1 MRMRRGVLL
10 RVSGAIFV
18 ALSLA
23 RLSAQVGGPNVN
35 MVSGRNWP
43 DGDPYLQRQN
53 EPSLAVSSR
62 NDQHLMGAANDY
74 RTVDLPGLVDKATG
88 DAWLGIFKSFDGG
101 QTWTSTLLPGY
112 PQDTT
117 AVGLTSPLKGY
128 DAGADPTVRAG
139 ANGLLH
145 MSGIAFQRNAI
156 VDSGAPGNRTL
167 AAESDSLTKDERA
180 QLKKAMKA
188 RTRQLAQERH
198 EQEEEREKRER
209 RMRRAI
215 ETRAK
220 QEGRTLTKAQR
231 AEIERQLEHE
241 EQLSGGAEEDEEEE
255 GAEAGVAGTS
265 STVFVSTFID
275 LNNRENGDP
284 IRYLTTSLVD
294 KDAGTRFLDKQWMAV
309 DVPRANAAT
318 CSFNVVTDSGATV
331 RQSFPGGRIYV
342 AYTAFTGSGSTQ
354 QGQILFASSSDC
366 GVTWR
371 RPKDISTVPDPD
383 ITNDGIVNLVD
394 MNLVK
399 ASFGKRCGD
408 VTYNPAA
415 DPNGDC
421 IVDLLDLSFVS
432 KAVGKTFPTATRVP
446 QGASIAVNPVSGA
459 VYVAWREFKRSGLP
473 DVIKFAMS
481 NDFGQTFTTPI
492 ILATTSPFDQGT
504 TDTSMRSSAFPTM
517 VSDGTRLYVAWS
529 ARGFATTR
537 QDAITGDARIVMAT
551 SADGVNWTPPA
562 TVDEPNVP
570 GHQLMPALA
579 FGGGTLSLLYYDLR
593 EDYSQLFAPYIDE
606 LPILQGFATYR
617 HTLDARIARGTP
629 GPRPVFT
636 STRLSEYPFGAL
648 SDTAPVEQLQFN
660 PPNLP
665 IFRKGSAPFM
675 GDYLDVVA
683 TPTMRVN
690 PNGTWSFN
698 IEPGTS
704 TAGHAVWT
712 DNRNVRAGPNGDLS
726 GYTPPVSPALGTAS
740 RYDPT
745 QQVPACVPDYTGTRN
760 QDIYTARFDTGLRT
774 AVLGNAKTLDPLLER
789 AFALVVSNSTPDIRS
804 YRLTIVSQPVG
815 GHASFA
821 QVATGGPIAP
831 VLDVALPPYSS
842 AARTVFVTSSDPAA
856 RVDID
861 VAEIGAPGDLTVIA
875 GGLHGAVVLNP
886 DPANPRLENPRLENP
901 RLENPALVTAIQTS
915 EFYAPLISTAYASP
929 RLENPRLENPRLEN
943 PRLEN
948 LALANQNIVN
958 PRLENPR
965 LENPRLENSRLEN
978 PRLENPRLENTSL
991 LNAALSET
999 TWEITNAGNTAA
1011 AFDVRLFLNQQVPAG
1026 FETQLIIYKLYE
1038 NPGAYGCEL
1047 LSEQNHMLVAN
1058 IVNPAF
1064 ADPAAANPR
1073 LENPRLE
1080 NATVALSPG
1089 ETAAV
1094 LLRVFDP
1101 DKDDTI
1107 EFDASAS
1114 VTAAIVPQSVD
1125 TPAAALGVTTPPVTQ
1140 ALTITTPQLPDAL
1153 TTAGAYSQQLAA
1165 NTAGTWSVLA
1175 GSLPPGLTLTAG
1187 GLLAGTPT
1195 TTGTFAFTLQFVDAA
1210 NPLHVVQRD
1219 YVIRIGTSI
1228 AWVTGPTL
1236 DPLQNIAFSAPLQ
1249 ATGGIGAYTW
1259 AVTAGTLPAG
1269 LALDPQTGVI
1279 AGTATGTGTF
1289 PVTITVTDGGIPA
1302 NSLPQA
1308 FTIVVHATV
1317 GAPDLAVLLTPDAS
1331 PVTFGSL
1338 VTYTIRVD
1346 NLSAVAAPTATARFY
1361 VPSSTVVQTLDTG
1374 CTQAGRVVTCQF
1386 AGGILDG
1393 AFATKQVGVD
1403 ANVGGVRLIA
1413 LADVETVGETDLT
1426 SNTTTAVVD
1435 VTGTGGRQ
1443 LWVANAGSGTVSV
1456 IDPDTDTV
1464 TTTLTLGTTVGD
1476 VAFSNDGSRGFASV
1490 TGSNVV
1496 QPYDLST
1503 MTPLPAI
1510 AATQPE
1516 ALLGTTD
1523 GQLFVTS
1530 VSGANVF
1537 AFDAA
1542 TGALNHSYSVFTDP
1556 LGMAGSL
1563 DGSAVYVV
1571 NRTSDL
1577 VSVLDPTTGN
1587 NVGTIALNSG
1597 DFPVDAALSPNGKT
1611 LYVANHFGNSIAVID
1626 TATRTVTNTIS
1637 IGSGPQGIAV
1647 SPDGARLYVSDFDDD
1662 TVLVIDAATGA
1673 VIDAIVVTGSPNGVV
1688 VSPDGTKV
1696 YVTAY
1701 NAGNVAVI
1709 DTSTNLVTTTISVGS
1724 LPVSAD
1730 YVRFV
1735 P

>member
-1 MRMRRGVLL
+1 MRMMRGALA
-10 RVSGAIFV
+10 RVSGALFV
-18 ALSLA
+18 AASLA

-35 MVSGRNWP
+35 MVSGQDWP

-53 EPSLAVSSR
+53 EPSIAVSSR

-101 QTWTSTLLPGY
+101 QTWKSTLLPGY

-117 AVGLTSPLKGY
+117 AAGAASPLKGY

-156 VDSGAPGNRTL
+156 VDSGAPGNRAL
-167 AAESDSLTKDERA
+167 AAESDALSSAERA
-180 QLKKAMKA
+180 QLKKASKA
-188 RTRQLAQERH
+188 RARMQAKDRH
-198 EQEEEREKRER
+198 EREEAREARER
-209 RMRRAI
+209 QMRKAI
-215 ETRAK
+215 EAKTKAEGRHLTRA
-220 QEGRTLTKAQR
+220 QR
-231 AEIERQLEHE
+231 RDIERQLEHE
-241 EQLSGGAEEDEEEE
+241 EQLAGGAEEDEDEE

-284 IRYLTTSLVD
+284 IRYVTTSLVD

-309 DVPRANAAT
+309 DVPRANAARCT
-318 CSFNVVTDSGATV
+318 FNVVTDAGVTV
-331 RQSFPGGRIYV
+331 PQSFPGGRIYV

-354 QGQILFASSSDC
+354 QGQILFSSSSDC

-371 RPKDISTVPDPD
+371 RPKDISTIPDPD
-383 ITNDGIVNLVD
+383 VTNDGIVNLLD

-408 VTYNPAA
+408 TAYNPAA

-421 IVDLLDLSFVS
+421 LVDLLDLSFVS
-432 KAVGKTFPTATRVP
+432 KAVGKTFPTASRVP
-446 QGASIAVNPVSGA
+446 QGASVVVNPVSGA
-459 VYVAWREFKRSGLP
+459 VYIAWREFKRGGLP
-473 DVIKFAMS
+473 DVVKFAMS
-481 NDFGQTFTTPI
+481 NDFGQTFTAPI
-492 ILATTSPFDQGT
+492 VVATTSPFDQGT
-504 TDTSMRSSAFPTM
+504 TNTSMRTSAFPTM
-517 VSDGTRLYVAWS
+517 VSDGTRLYLAWS

-537 QDAITGDARIVMAT
+537 QDPVTGDARIVMAT
-551 SADGVNWTPPA
+551 SADGVNWLPPVA
-562 TVDEPNVP
+562 VDEPNVP
-570 GHQLMPALA
+570 GHQLMPALT

-606 LPILQGFATYR
+606 LPVLQGFATYR

-629 GPRPVFT
+629 GARPIFT
-636 STRLSEYPFGAL
+636 SARLSEYPFGAL
-648 SDTAPVEQLQFN
+648 SDTSPVEQLQFN

-665 IFRKGSAPFM
+665 IFRKGSAPFL

-726 GYTPPVSPALGTAS
+726 NYTPPTSAAVGTMS

-745 QQVPACVPDYTGTRN
+745 QPVPACVPNYTGTRN
-760 QDIYTARFDTGLRT
+760 QDIYTARFDNGLRT
-774 AVLGNAKTLDPLLER
+774 SVLGNAKTLDPLLER
-789 AFALVVSNSTPDIRS
+789 AFALVVSNSTAEIRS
-804 YRLTIVSQPVG
+804 YRLTIAGQPVG

-856 RVDID
+856 RIDID
-861 VAEIGAPGDLTVIA
+861 VAEIGAPGDPTVLA

-1011 AFDVRLFLNQQVPAG
+1011 SFDVRLFLNQQVPAG
-1026 FETQLIIYKLYE
+1026 FETQLIIYKIYE
-1038 NPGAYGCEL
+1038 NPGAHGCEL

-1064 ADPAAANPR
+1064 DDPTAANPR

-1101 DKDDTI
+1101 DKSDTI
-1107 EFDASAS
+1107 EFDASSS

-1125 TPAAALGVTTPPVTQ
+1125 TPAAASGVTTPPVTQ

-1153 TTAGAYSQQLAA
+1153 TTAGAYSQQLTA
-1165 NTAGTWSVLA
+1165 NATGTWSVLA

-1195 TTGTFAFTLQFVDAA
+1195 TTGTFAFTLQFVDAS

-1219 YVIRIGTSI
+1219 YVIRIGTSL

-1236 DPLQNIAFSAPLQ
+1236 DPLQNVAFSAPLQ
-1249 ATGGIGAYTW
+1249 AAGGIGAYTW

-1269 LALDPQTGVI
+1269 LVLDPQTGVI
-1279 AGTATGTGTF
+1279 AGSATVPGTY
-1289 PVTITVTDGGIPA
+1289 PATITVTDGGNPA

-1317 GAPDLAVLLTPDAS
+1317 GSPDLAVLLTPDAT
-1331 PVTFGSL
+1331 PVLAGTL

-1346 NLSAVAAPTATARFY
+1346 NLSAVAAPTASARFF
-1361 VPSSTVVQTLDTG
+1361 VPSSAVVQSLDSG

-1393 AFATKQVGVD
+1393 AFATKQIGVD
-1403 ANVGGVRLIA
+1403 VNVGGVRLIA
-1413 LADVETVGETDLT
+1413 VAEVETVGETDLT
-1426 SNTTTAVVD
+1426 SNTTSTVVD

-1456 IDPDTDTV
+1456 IDPSTNTV
-1464 TTTLTLGTTVGD
+1464 TSTLTLSTTVGD
-1476 VAFSNDGSRGFASV
+1476 VAFSDDGSLGFVSV
-1490 TGSNVV
+1490 PGLDRVSRFDVPSGF
-1496 QPYDLST
+1496 QL
-1503 MTPLPAI
+1503 TPLG
-1510 AATQPE
+1510 ATQ
-1516 ALLGTTD
+1516 ADQLLGTTD
-1523 GQLFVTS
+1523 GQLFVSALGSSSISAVDPT
-1530 VSGANVF
+1530 
-1537 AFDAA
+1537 
-1542 TGALNHSYSVFTDP
+1542 TGVLNHTYTAGTDP
-1556 LGMAGSL
+1556 LGMAGAL
-1563 DGSAVYVV
+1563 DASAVYVA
-1571 NRTSDL
+1571 NRTSDT
-1577 VSVLDPTTGN
+1577 VSVLDPATGAI
-1587 NVGTIALNSG
+1587 VATIPLNTG
-1597 DFPVDAALSPNGKT
+1597 DFPVDLTLSPNGKK
-1611 LYVANHFGNSIAVID
+1611 LYVVNHFGNSITVID
-1626 TATRTVTNTIS
+1626 TATRTITNTIA
-1637 IGSGPQGIAV
+1637 IGSGPQGIAI
-1647 SPDGARLYVSDFDDD
+1647 SPDGQRLYVSDFDDD
-1662 TVLVIDAATGA
+1662 AVLVIDAATES
-1673 VIDAIVVTGSPNGVV
+1673 VITSIVVPGSPNGVV
-1688 VSPDGTKV
+1688 ASPDGTAV

-1701 NAGNVAVI
+1701 NGGNVAVI
-1709 DTSTNLVTTTISVGS
+1709 DTSTNLVVATISVGS